1 MEKNKQKGPS
11 LSALAALTTLAIALW
26 LQVDLATALFR
37 SILVYLTF
45 SLMLMAYRVILGRF
59 LAISQAR
66 AEQEL
71 LDKIQREAE
80 EEEAQK
86 RERQELEKEKISL
99 TKSNDAASREKSSV
113 NKKIEKQKEVAEA

>member
-1 MEKNKQKGPS
+1 
-11 LSALAALTTLAIALW
+11 
-26 LQVDLATALFR
+26 
-37 SILVYLTF
+37 
-45 SLMLMAYRVILGRF
+45 MLMAYRVILGRF